1 MYCESCGAQ
10 LSGQF
15 CTACGARAR
24 EATLQA
30 AAPTPSAPVAAAA
43 APAVSAPPRL
53 ASIDA
58 KVQAAA
64 AAKRIQGGVGALVAR
79 MGGLSFG
86 AAIVLWISWF
96 FFPAAILDF
105 GPIQTSTYTFWGLL
119 GADFGNTSS
128 MLGGSGIHHG
138 LFSLLGLLCIAAPF
152 AAPFLRMPW
161 VRYLNAVPLAFFL
174 IGFVWIWI
182 DERNAFSVLVS
193 LTASNSFTWNWLVVL
208 GLAATSALLARKAL
222 EKPAH

>member
-43 APAVSAPPRL
+43 APAVSAPPP
-53 ASIDA
+53 AAAIDA

-64 AAKRIQGGVGALVAR
+64 AAKRIQGGVGALAAR
-79 MGGLSFG
+79 MGWLSFG
-86 AAIVLWISWF
+86 AAIVLWIAWF
-96 FFPAAILDF
+96 FFPAAVLDF

-119 GADFGNTSS
+119 GADFANASS
-128 MLGGSGIHHG
+128 LLGGSGIHHG

-152 AAPFLRMPW
+152 AAPFLTMPW
-161 VRYLNAVPLAFFL
+161 ARYLNAAPLAFFL

-193 LTASNSFTWNWLVVL
+193 LTASNAFTWNWLVVL
-208 GLAATSALLARKAL
+208 GLAAACALLARKAL
-222 EKPAH
+222 EKTAR

>member
-43 APAVSAPPRL
+43 APAVSAPPPS
-53 ASIDA
+53 AAIDA

-86 AAIVLWISWF
+86 AAIVLWIAWF

-105 GPIQTSTYTFWGLL
+105 GPIQTSTHLL
-119 GADFGNTSS
+119 GTSRRRFRQ
-128 MLGGSGIHHG
+128 H
-138 LFSLLGLLCIAAPF
+138 
-152 AAPFLRMPW
+152 
-161 VRYLNAVPLAFFL
+161 
-174 IGFVWIWI
+174 
-182 DERNAFSVLVS
+182 
-193 LTASNSFTWNWLVVL
+193 
-208 GLAATSALLARKAL
+208 
-222 EKPAH
+222 